1 MTIQDLDKQWCELEQ
16 NIINLYGEV
25 TKAYRE
31 VCNDVDRKDFFKI
44 EAIRNTCFRLINA
57 IMDKQ

>member
-25 TKAYRE
+25 TKAYHE
-31 VCNDVDRKDFFKI
+31 VCNDFDRKDLYKI
-44 EAIRNTCFRLINA
+44 ESIRNTCFRLINA

>member
-1 MTIQDLDKQWCELEQ
+1 MTIQDLVKQWHELEQ
-16 NIINLYGEV
+16 NIINLYGEA
-25 TKAYRE
+25 TKVYRE
-31 VCNDVDRKDFFKI
+31 KYNDFDQNFYKI

>member
-1 MTIQDLDKQWCELEQ
+1 MTIQDLNKQWCELEQ

-31 VCNDVDRKDFFKI
+31 VCNDFNQKDFYKI
-44 EAIRNTCFRLINA
+44 ESIRNTCFRLINA

>member
-1 MTIQDLDKQWCELEQ
+1 MTIQDLVKQWGELEQ
-16 NIINLYGEV
+16 NIINLYGEA

-31 VCNDVDRKDFFKI
+31 KRNDFDQNFYKI
-44 EAIRNTCFRLINA
+44 EFIRNTCFRLINA